1 MQYLKCGHLSIPLC
15 FVQSIAWTRTARVSA
30 SQAGYITARGYEPCE
45 VSVKCEF
52 SYGTCQAMGLDAVEQ
67 YRNFD
72 MWVTDRMDEPDTL
85 TVGGFPIVP
94 SLNFALT
101 SVNKTRV
108 YDSAFNP
115 TIGCDLVFSGV
126 RCAKE
131 VVRNRVLD
139 LENDSVE
146 MPAVVLISEGNEL
159 DVRQK
164 YSIEAFT
171 RTPDAVEISIAV
183 GDDLTL
189 VSRDDFLETFIKS
202 QGKVRVTY
210 GAESVTYHVIAAT
223 LSEMTLHFVASILP
237 PQSQKCFRF
246 TWRNTKLSTIISDL
260 CLSMGVKKKLHL
272 TDFDVL
278 YYVTSDTPMNALRR
292 LQDSVGFVMSWDEN
306 TLTIADPPKD
316 VYGDVVLE
324 GFTPLQ
330 DTKDAPVLG
339 CIWTDGLYRHVSG
352 EEGADTVRIYSSVS
366 TKNPVVADIRLSY
379 ENFIRRRAIIE
390 SPIYPQILHY
400 SCVRVLS
407 QDSLLD
413 GVVENFE
420 YDYVDGTA
428 RYEVCLC

>member
-1 MQYLKCGHLSIPLC
+1 MQYLKCGKVSIPLC
-15 FVQSIAWTRTARVSA
+15 FVQSIAWTRTAKTSA
-30 SQAGYITARGYEPCE
+30 SSAGYITSRGFENVE
-45 VSVKCEF
+45 VSVKCQF
-52 SYGTCQAMGLDAVEQ
+52 SYGVCQAMGLDATEQ
-67 YRNFD
+67 YRVFD
-72 MWVTDRMDEPDTL
+72 TLVTDRMDEPDTL
-85 TVGGFPIVP
+85 TVGGFPVVP

-101 SVNKTRV
+101 SANKTRV
-108 YDSAFNP
+108 YDTAFNP
-115 TIGCDLVFSGV
+115 EIGCDLVFSGV
-126 RCAKE
+126 KCSKE
-131 VVRNRVLD
+131 VVRNRALD
-139 LENDSVE
+139 LEDASVE
-146 MPAVVLISEGNEL
+146 MPKVVLISDGGEL

-164 YSIEAFT
+164 YSIETFT
-171 RTPDAVEISIAV
+171 RTSDAIELSIAV
-183 GDDLTL
+183 GDDLTI
-189 VSRDDFLETFIKS
+189 VSRDDFLERFVKS
-202 QGKVRVTY
+202 QGKARVTY
-210 GAESVTYHVIAAT
+210 GAETVTYHVIAAT

-237 PQSQKCFRF
+237 PQSQKCFRH
-246 TWRNTKLSTIISDL
+246 TWRNTKLSAIISDL
-260 CLSMGVKKKLHL
+260 CLAMGVKKKLYI

-278 YYVTSDTPMNALRR
+278 YYVTSDTPMTALRR
-292 LQDSVGFVMSWDEN
+292 LQDSVGFIMSWDGN

-352 EEGADTVRIYSSVS
+352 EEGADTVRVYSSIS
-366 TKNPVVADIRLSY
+366 TKNPVVADVRLSY

-390 SPIYPQILHY
+390 APIYPQILHY

-420 YDYVDGTA
+420 YNYVEGTA

>member
-1 MQYLKCGHLSIPLC
+1 MQYLKCGHISIPLC
-15 FVQSIAWTRTARVSA
+15 FVQSIAWTRSARVST
-30 SQAGYITARGYEPCE
+30 SSAGYITPRGYEPCE

-52 SYGTCQAMGLDAVEQ
+52 SYGACQALGLDAAEQ

-72 MWVTDRMDEPDTL
+72 SLVTDRMDEPDTL
-85 TVGGFPIVP
+85 TVGGFPVCP

-101 SVNKTRV
+101 SANKTRV
-108 YDSAFNP
+108 YDSAFNS

-131 VVRNRVLD
+131 VVRNRALD
-139 LENDSVE
+139 LENDYVE
-146 MPAVVLISEGNEL
+146 MPTVVLISEGKEL

-164 YSIEAFT
+164 YSIESFT
-171 RTPDAVEISIAV
+171 RTPDAIEISIAV

-189 VSRDDFLETFIKS
+189 VSRDDFLEDFVKS

-210 GAESVTYHVIAAT
+210 GAETVTYHVIAAT
-223 LSEMTLHFVASILP
+223 LSETKLNFVASILP
-237 PQSQKCFRF
+237 PASQKCFRF
-246 TWRNTKLSTIISDL
+246 TWRNTKLSAIIGDL
-260 CLSMGVKKKLHL
+260 CLAMGVKKKLHI
-272 TDFDVL
+272 TDFDVI
-278 YYVTSDTPMNALRR
+278 YYMTSDTPMTALRR

-316 VYGDVVLE
+316 VYGDVILE

-352 EEGADTVRIYSSVS
+352 EEGADTVRIYSTVS
-366 TKNPVVADIRLSY
+366 TKNPAVADIRLSY

-390 SPIYPQILHY
+390 APIYPQILHY

-420 YDYVDGTA
+420 YDYVDGIA

>member
-1 MQYLKCGHLSIPLC
+1 MQYLRCGKVSIPLA
-15 FVQSIAWTRTARVSA
+15 FVQSLSWARTAKTSA
-30 SQAGYITARGYEPCE
+30 SQAGYITAKGFENVE
-45 VSVKCEF
+45 ISVKCEF
-52 SYGTCQAMGLDAVEQ
+52 SYGACQAMGLDAVEQ

-72 MWVTDRMDEPDTL
+72 MLSTDRMDEPDVL

-101 SVNKTRV
+101 SVNLTRI
-108 YDSAFNP
+108 YDPAFNA

-126 RCAKE
+126 RCSKE
-131 VVRNRVLD
+131 VTRNPVLD
-139 LENDSVE
+139 LEDTYVE
-146 MPAVVLISEGNEL
+146 MPTVVLLSEGKEL

-164 YSIEAFT
+164 YSIETFT
-171 RTPDAVEISIAV
+171 RNPDAIEISIAV

-189 VSRDDFLETFIKS
+189 VSRDDFLEDFVKS

-210 GAESVTYHVIAAT
+210 GAETVTYHVIAAT
-223 LSEMTLHFVASILP
+223 LSETKLNFVASILP
-237 PQSQKCFRF
+237 PASQKCFRH
-246 TWRNTKLSTIISDL
+246 TWRNTKLSTIIGDL
-260 CLSMGVKKKLHL
+260 CLSMGVKKKLHI
-272 TDFDVL
+272 TDFDVI
-278 YYVTSDTPMNALRR
+278 YYMTSDTPMTALRR
-292 LQDSVGFVMSWDEN
+292 LQDSVGFIMSWDGN
-306 TLTIADPPKD
+306 TLTLADPPKD
-316 VYGDVVLE
+316 VYGDVILE

-352 EEGADTVRIYSSVS
+352 EEGADTVRVYSSVS
-366 TKNPVVADIRLSY
+366 TKNPVVADVRLSY

-390 SPIYPQILHY
+390 APIYPQILHY

-420 YDYVDGTA
+420 YDYVDGIA